1 MDFDLTFLEQ
11 GGIDTNVGIEYTGSR
26 EKYIAALR
34 RFFAGFD
41 DNSKKILDYI
51 DSGDTKNFVITVH
64 ALKSNS
70 KMIGALFLAGLFE
83 KLEHAGKNGDAA
95 YIEEETLN
103 VIEQYRRFAQLL
115 KPFAGSDDAPPGEI
129 GDKEALEIAEML
141 LEALDDFDDEKSKEL
156 AGKLLGYPF
165 EAEQAEEMKRALKYI
180 NDFMYDEA
188 AEVVRGILDAVK

>member
-1 MDFDLTFLEQ
+1 MDFDLTFLEEN
-11 GGIDTNVGIEYTGSR
+11 GIDTKSGIDYTGNK

-34 RFFAGFD
+34 RFFEGFE
-41 DNSKKILDYI
+41 DNSRMILDYL
-51 DSGDTKNFVITVH
+51 DRGDTDNFVIIVH

-70 KMIGALFLAGLFE
+70 KMIGAFILAGLFE
-83 KLEHAGKNGDAA
+83 KLEHAGKNGNAA
-95 YIEEETLN
+95 YIEEETPN

-115 KPFAGSDDAPPGEI
+115 KPLAGSDDAPPGEI
-129 GDKEALEIAEML
+129 GDKEALEIAERL

-165 EAEQAEEMKRALKYI
+165 DAEQAEEMKRAMKYI

-188 AEVVRGILDAVK
+188 AEVIRRISDAVK